1 MASSSALSTLLADDF
16 KNAALRQIL
25 STYLSVGEL
34 STLVRVCAATRSWLV
49 DYGAQLF
56 LGVTGVDEVGEVK
69 VLRPWR
75 PHMLLNGQPAMCKKK
90 TINIT
95 PRIYSC
101 HGRTT
106 DGKQL
111 VREVPRGAL
120 ADLERSGVSVLLVHA
135 SGEKGEAE
143 MLLRNRPLFAKRK
156 PSKGQTCPCYDTY
169 HIGAHIHDTLS
180 RHRTPPGLYRLR
192 VVAHLAHLCEARVSY
207 DYTYTS
213 DAFYVVSA
221 PPKKGS
227 ATEKARREQPHK
239 RARLV

>member
-1 MASSSALSTLLADDF
+1 MGSTGALSTLLANDF
-16 KNAALRQIL
+16 NNAALRQVL
-25 STYLSVGEL
+25 STYLSVDEFA
-34 STLVRVCAATRSWLV
+34 TLVRVCAATRLWLV
-49 DYGAQLF
+49 EYDAQLF
-56 LGVTGVDEVGEVK
+56 LGVTGVDEVGENK
-69 VLRPWR
+69 LLRPWR

-101 HGRTT
+101 HGRTA
-106 DGKQL
+106 DGSQL

-120 ADLERSGVSVLLVHA
+120 VDLERSEVSVLLVHA
-135 SGEKGEAE
+135 SGQQGVAE
-143 MLLRNRPLFAKRK
+143 TLLSNSPLFKKRIPPK
-156 PSKGQTCPCYDTY
+156 RQSWTSYDTY

-180 RHRTPPGLYRLR
+180 RYRTPPGMYRLR
-192 VVAHLAHLCEARVSY
+192 VVVHLAHLCEAQVSY
-207 DYTYTS
+207 AYTYTS

-227 ATEKARREQPHK
+227 AVEKARREQPHK